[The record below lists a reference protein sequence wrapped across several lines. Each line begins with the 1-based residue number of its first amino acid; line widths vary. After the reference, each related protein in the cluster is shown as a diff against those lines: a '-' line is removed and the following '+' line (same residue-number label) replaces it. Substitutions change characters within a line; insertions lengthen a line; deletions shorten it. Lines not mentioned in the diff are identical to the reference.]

1 MLALL
6 LIVFV
11 VLGLAWFLTIPIRF
25 ALRLV
30 FGVIFGLLRFVLRLV
45 FSPIILLVVG
55 FFVVAAFVLG
65 LVSHLFP
72 LLLLALIGWGVYRL
86 VARRSV
92 STI

>member
-6 LIVFV
+6 LILVV

-25 ALRLV
+25 AFRLV
-30 FGVIFGLLRFVLRLV
+30 FGVIFGLLRVVLRLL
-45 FSPIILLVVG
+45 FSPILLLVVG

-65 LVSHLFP
+65 VVSHLFP
-72 LLLLALIGWGVYRL
+72 LVVLALVGWGVYRL
-86 VARRSV
+86 VAGRSV